1 MKKEVFLVL
10 FIFSIISV
18 SSLAAAAIS
27 NDSINVDKAY
37 KCLSD
42 QITQRGCDKLSS
54 EEKIFSLLSVGKCR
68 SQVISDEQTAGC
80 WPSSSCDIKTTA
92 LALLALHDQ
101 NKAENWLLDQAITPP
116 NLNWYLQIESGK
128 ETSCEITFS
137 SGTYNVEFSEDKK
150 ILSSSG
156 KCFSQA
162 QDGYW
167 LRISNSCIDEK
178 FAITCDND
186 FLTNLIY
193 QGQSSNV
200 LYVSPET
207 SSASAN
213 GETIE
218 KINATC
224 FGTKGCDYEGS
235 LWAALA
241 LSSSGH
247 INDVKNVIPYLV
259 TNAEDN
265 KKYLPDSFLY
275 LLTSDADYRAQL
287 LSQQNPQRYW
297 LASSSNNKFY
307 DTALALYPF
316 SAEQDFTEKTNA
328 KQWLFSTQNSD
339 GCWENNIRNTAFILS
354 SVWPRNTASGDGG
367 GSSDCQSSGY
377 FCRSGLSCSNDGG
390 TNFSDYYCPSS
401 QICCSVQ
408 EKQESCRDL
417 NGTICT
423 SSQTCE
429 DGVRDFTAS
438 DLRYGESCCV
448 GGTCKTSTASSLSDC
463 ELSGGS
469 CQSSC
474 SSGEDISNSL
484 CTDASQSC
492 CVVSSTPQ
500 KKSLLWVW
508 ILSILIVLALIGI
521 LFRNKLRLFFLRFKR
536 SSSKGGPTF
545 PPRSFPPP
553 TMPMMMRRPMQR
565 RILPPQ
571 QPASRKTLPVKP
583 KEENKELDDV
593 LKKLKDMGK

>member
-1 MKKEVFLVL
+1 MKKEVFLASL
-10 FIFSIISV
+10 IFSIIFA

-27 NDSINVDKAY
+27 NDSVNVGKAY
-37 KCLSD
+37 KCLTD

-68 SQVISDEQTAGC
+68 SQVISDEQNIGC
-80 WPSSSCDIKTTA
+80 WPFSSCSIKTTA

-101 NKAENWLLDQAITPP
+101 NKAETWLIDQSITPP

-137 SGTYNVEFSEDKK
+137 GGAYNVEFSEDKK
-150 ILSSSG
+150 IVSSSG

-178 FAITCDND
+178 FTITCDND

-213 GETIE
+213 GETTE

-224 FGTKGCDYEGS
+224 FGTKNCDYEGS

-247 INDVKNVIPYLV
+247 IDQVKNVIPYLV
-259 TNAEDN
+259 TNADDN

-287 LSQQNPQRYW
+287 LTQQNPQRYW

-354 SVWPRNTASGDGG
+354 SVWPKNIASEDGG
-367 GSSDCQSSGY
+367 GTADCQSSGY
-377 FCRSGLSCSNDGG
+377 FCRSGLSCENDGG
-390 TNFSDYYCPSS
+390 TNLSDYYCPSA
-401 QICCSVQ
+401 QICCTVQ
-408 EKQESCRDL
+408 EKQKTCSEL
-417 NGTICT
+417 KGIICS

-429 DGVRDFTAS
+429 NGVKGFTAS
-438 DLRYGESCCV
+438 DINSGESCCV
-448 GGTCKTSTASSLSDC
+448 GGTCEASSTTSLSDC
-463 ELSGGS
+463 EFSGGACRDS
-469 CQSSC
+469 CF
-474 SSGEDISNSL
+474 SGESLSNDL
-484 CTDASQSC
+484 CTDTSQTC
-492 CVVSSTPQ
+492 CVVSSAPQ
-500 KKSLLWVW
+500 NKSLLWVW
-508 ILSILIVLALIGI
+508 ILVILIVLILIGI
-521 LFRNKLRLFFLRFKR
+521 LFRNKLRLFFLRFKGNKSR
-536 SSSKGGPTF
+536 GGPMM

-565 RILPPQ
+565 RILSPQ
-571 QPASRKTLPVKP
+571 QPVLRKPLPAKP

-593 LKKLKDMGK
+593 LKKLKEMGK